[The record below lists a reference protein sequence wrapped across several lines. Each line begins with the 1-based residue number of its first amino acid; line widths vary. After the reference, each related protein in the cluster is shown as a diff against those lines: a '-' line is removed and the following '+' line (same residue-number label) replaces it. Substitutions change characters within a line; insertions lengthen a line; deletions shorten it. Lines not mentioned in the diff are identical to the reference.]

1 MKLQYTEDTTEAFVN
16 IENSIKVV
24 TNKVQHDSTAIDE
37 MIVVAK
43 DILNTVSLD
52 EEKVESVVESSAVTV
67 EQLATT
73 EEISRSA
80 QVLAELVENLQELM
94 PQFKVENR
102 I

>member
-37 MIVVAK
+37 MNVVAK

-80 QVLAELVENLQELM
+80 QVLAGLVENLQELM